1 MNLSIFFLKEG
12 DGMRQSVGVML
23 ITLLASITF
32 LGAKKMSPTR
42 HTMQL
47 TSSLFTHQS
56 RLPVDLTCEGK
67 DISPQLSWSPTPAG
81 TQSFALI
88 CDDPDAP
95 AKVWVHWVIFNI
107 PASTTNLEAD
117 IPTTPRLSNGSLQ
130 GMNDSGSIGYGGACP
145 PKGHGTHH
153 YIFTLYAL
161 DTLLDLKSGISRAA
175 LENAMKGH
183 ILATGQIIGTYSRK

>member
-1 MNLSIFFLKEG
+1 
-12 DGMRQSVGVML
+12 MRQSVGVIL
-23 ITLLASITF
+23 VTLLALSTF
-32 LGAKKMSPTR
+32 LGAKKMSPSQ

-56 RLPVDLTCEGK
+56 RLPVDVTCEGK
-67 DISPQLSWSPTPAG
+67 DISPQLSWTNIPQG
-81 TQSFALI
+81 VKSFALI

-95 AKVWVHWVIFNI
+95 AKVWVHWLIFNI
-107 PASTTNLEAD
+107 PATTTHLEAG
-117 IPTTPRLSNGSLQ
+117 IPTTATLANGARQ
-130 GMNDSGSIGYGGACP
+130 GMNDSGTLGYGGACP

-161 DTLLDLKSGISRAA
+161 DMLLDLKPGISRAV

-183 ILATGQIIGTYSRK
+183 ILATGKIIGTYSRK